1 MTTLLDPKKYPAS
14 ELARLYGIRWDI
26 ETDLKHLKTTMGL
39 DVLKCKTVEGVM
51 KEVTVFVLVY
61 NLVRTVMIEAGRRQK
76 VDARRISFVDA
87 LRWLKHAPPGS
98 DLPAL
103 VVNPFRPHRA
113 EPRVRK
119 RRPKEFP
126 VMKKPRYHL
135 RRELLTGGNEA

>member
-1 MTTLLDPKKYPAS
+1 M
-14 ELARLYGIRWDI
+14 

-51 KEVTVFVLVY
+51 KEVTVFVRVY

-87 LRWLKHAPPGS
+87 LRRLKHASPGS

-103 VVNPFRPHRA
+103 VVDPHRPHHA

-126 VMKKPRYHL
+126 MMKKTPKSVATRTANHWT
-135 RRELLTGGNEA
+135 RGLT